1 MYRNILVVLQG
12 KPSDEFAANHAV
24 DLAQTYRATITLLRV
39 ITIMGD
45 GPKALGKQF
54 QTEIGSSGWRKK
66 QNAIQDLSKIQTSL
80 LSRGLPVETAIVV
93 GDRSQADEIV
103 DFAEQGGFD
112 LIVMFSDG
120 HSWFKCLLSDCPA
133 DGVHRKSRVPVLLV
147 NDGKV
152 RKRVAPKKVE
162 DQNSIMA
169 MFGEP
174 CI

>member
-12 KPSDEFAANHAV
+12 KPFDEFATNHAL
-24 DLAQTYRATITLLRV
+24 DLAQTYQATITLLRV

-66 QNAIQDLSKIQTSL
+66 QDAIQDLSKIQASL
-80 LSRGLPVETAIVV
+80 LSRGLPIETAIVV

-103 DFAEQGGFD
+103 DFAELGGFD
-112 LIVMFSDG
+112 LIVMVSEG

-133 DGVHRKSRVPVLLV
+133 DGVQRKARIPVLFV
-147 NDGKV
+147 NDGKK
-152 RKRVAPKKVE
+152 RKRVTPKKIE
-162 DQNSIMA
+162 NQNSIMA

-174 CI
+174 CV

>member
-12 KPSDEFAANHAV
+12 KLSDEFAANYAV
-24 DLAQTYRATITLLRV
+24 DFAQTCQATITLLRV

-54 QTEIGSSGWRKK
+54 QTEIGSSGWRKN
-66 QNAIQDLSKIQTSL
+66 QIAVQHLSRIQTSL
-80 LSRGLPVETAIVV
+80 LSRGLPIETAILV

-103 DFAEQGGFD
+103 DFAEQGGYD
-112 LIVMFSDG
+112 LILMVSDG
-120 HSWFKCLLSDCPA
+120 HSWLKCILSDCPD
-133 DGVHRKSRVPVLLV
+133 DGVRRKARVPVLFV
-147 NDGKV
+147 NDGKE
-152 RKRVAPKKVE
+152 RKRLAPKKVE
-162 DQNSIMA
+162 NQNSIMA